1 MENEKESIVSA
12 DSTIYGEI
20 NPANLECE
28 ITWQNGTIL
37 MDEPKSIGGNDA
49 GPDPYS
55 TLLAS
60 LAGCTLAT
68 MKLYSNRKE
77 WSFKKISIK
86 LNLFVDK
93 NYDSLIEREI
103 SFSDDATE
111 EQKERLLVIANKCPV
126 SRILKGTIEM
136 NSKIG

>member
-1 MENEKESIVSA
+1 MENEKYEIESA

-20 NPANLECE
+20 NPTNFECT
-28 ITWQNGTIL
+28 ITWRNGTIL

-55 TLLAS
+55 LLLAS
-60 LAGCTLAT
+60 LAGCTLST

-77 WSFKKISIK
+77 WSFENISIK

-93 NYDSLIEREI
+93 NYDTRIEREI
-103 SFSDDATE
+103 SFSGDATE

-126 SRILKGTIEM
+126 SRILKGRTVM
-136 NSKIG
+136 NSKVC